1 MTTIETIARDHYLP
15 EKRARRRATTVEGYE
30 SSIRL
35 HVLPA
40 FGSME
45 IAEITRDA
53 VQAWVDSIHGA
64 GAAEKAYKCLRQ
76 IIRWAMRRWALQVID
91 PTVGVELPPV
101 QAWVDS
107 IHGAGAAEKAYKC
120 LRQIIRWAMRRW
132 ALQVIDP
139 TVGVELP
146 LKPKYRPAVLDARQ
160 LSDRLRGFW
169 GHAHEATVVLS
180 SALGLRPVGVELPL
194 KPKYRPAVLD
204 ARQLS
209 DRLRGFWGHAHEA
222 TVVLSS
228 ALGLRPGECYALEWR
243 DVDMRSG
250 AVRVSKTLQECR
262 AGVLLYPTKTAQSD
276 RTVYLPRWARE
287 RLRDLWRAAGKPRER
302 IIGDERPS
310 TVKRRIARHAERA
323 GLPRVTMENTR
334 HTWAT
339 VAVAAGVPIETV
351 AMMLGHAS
359 METAYQHYIRPS
371 RSIMVDAQ
379 RKVEAHMLAS

>member
-91 PTVGVELPPV
+91 PTVGVELP
-101 QAWVDS
+101 
-107 IHGAGAAEKAYKC
+107 
-120 LRQIIRWAMRRW
+120 R
-132 ALQVIDP
+132 
-139 TVGVELP
+139 
-146 LKPKYRPAVLDARQ
+146 
-160 LSDRLRGFW
+160 
-169 GHAHEATVVLS
+169 
-180 SALGLRPVGVELPL
+180 

-287 RLRDLWRAAGKPRER
+287 RMRDLWRAAGKPRGR